1 MGVPTP
7 RESTFSVA
15 SSISCC
21 ETSLLSW
28 VSWSGP
34 SQLPERVATEAGEEG
49 EAVLELEGAVVCV
62 VARERCEPP
71 PQGDLLDT
79 KFLGLP
85 LTQCLSQLRKM
96 RLAMKRHMPAG

>member
-1 MGVPTP
+1 MAGAVGSSSLMGVPTP
-7 RESTFSVA
+7 RESTFSEA

-49 EAVLELEGAVVCV
+49 EAVLELEGAVVELWPESAV
-62 VARERCEPP
+62 N
-71 PQGDLLDT
+71 
-79 KFLGLP
+79 P
-85 LTQCLSQLRKM
+85 LRRAISWAQNF
-96 RLAMKRHMPAG
+96 